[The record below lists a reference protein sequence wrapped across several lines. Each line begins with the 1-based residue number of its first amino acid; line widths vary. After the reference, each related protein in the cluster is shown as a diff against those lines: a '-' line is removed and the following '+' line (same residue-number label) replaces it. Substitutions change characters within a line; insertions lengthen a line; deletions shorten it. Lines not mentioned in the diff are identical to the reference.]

1 MKRIHD
7 QHQTHSSNNGEK
19 FNETTTFSLVLVP
32 PLVVTLFSLLLSPS
46 PSCFPFFFSIFLFD
60 FFLWLHFH
68 SCFSQLNQ
76 YQQYNTK
83 LVVYCFK
90 WHSLHPYR
98 VYGTCHVAFVAY
110 SSEKLLGCWS
120 HLYNSIQNTQH
131 QQQSHNR
138 RKEKSHEL
146 DELSK
151 FFLVEMYDL
160 RSFFYS
166 VGFYCLC
173 NW

>member
-1 MKRIHD
+1 MVLALWSEFMTNIRLIHRIM
-7 QHQTHSSNNGEK
+7 GK
-19 FNETTTFSLVLVP
+19 SLTKL
-32 PLVVTLFSLLLSPS
+32 PLFPLSLSLHWLLLS
-46 PSCFPFFFSIFLFD
+46 FLFSFPRPLLLFHFSFW

-110 SSEKLLGCWS
+110 SSEKLLGWWS

-173 NW
+173 NR